1 MCVGGVVK
9 GRAFIMP
16 IWQNRP
22 LMVTIIVII
31 VLLVVLII
39 TAGDN
44 NMSGTESIVGSL
56 FAPIQNGL
64 YSATDAVADFFARI
78 FSGADLRTENA
89 NLEARVAELEG
100 QLQDYNEMKLENERL
115 SALLNFDT
123 ETDELEFVTA
133 RVIGKPQGYWFNI
146 ILLNVGIS
154 DGVAVD
160 MPVVNGD
167 GLIGRVVAV
176 GVGYCRVVTIAD
188 SSGDVSALVERTRDH
203 GILTGSVS
211 TGEEEEALLT
221 MSYLPPD
228 ADLVPGDTVM
238 TSGLAGVFPKGII
251 IGDVVEVS
259 QSSDGMRNEAIIE
272 PRVDFYHLEE
282 VMVITSPLVDVEGL
296 LQ

>member
-1 MCVGGVVK
+1 
-9 GRAFIMP
+9 
-16 IWQNRP
+16 
-22 LMVTIIVII
+22 MVTIIVVII
-31 VLLVVLII
+31 LLVVLII

-44 NMSGTESIVGSL
+44 NMSGTESVVGSL
-56 FAPIQNGL
+56 FTPIQNGL
-64 YSATDAVADFFARI
+64 YSATNAIANFFERI

-100 QLQDYNEMKLENERL
+100 QLQDYEDIKRENERL

-123 ETDELEFVTA
+123 ETNALEFVTA
-133 RVIGKPQGYWFNI
+133 RVIAKSPGYWFNI

-176 GVGYCRVVTIAD
+176 GAGYCRVVTIAD
-188 SSGDVSALVERTRDH
+188 ASGDVSALVERTRDH
-203 GILTGSVS
+203 GMLTGTVS
-211 TGEEEEALLT
+211 TGDEDEAVLT
-221 MSYLPPD
+221 MSYLPLD
-228 ADLVPGDTVM
+228 ADLVPGDTVV

-251 IGDVVEVS
+251 IGDVTEVS
-259 QSSDGMRNEAIIE
+259 QSSDGMRNEAIIK

-282 VMVITSPLVDVEGL
+282 VMVITSPLIGVEDL
-296 LQ
+296 IQ